1 VTRQC
6 PDLQFQKQEWSARCP
21 NSQHIRTVQ
30 PPRIEDNPR
39 SAKLQIRMLPVN
51 AARLTSFSRMPTL
64 HGWIMKSGFSK
75 IFPAACLAVLLA
87 ARSFAAD
94 TNSISAP
101 TNADAV
107 ANGYLQIQAQLH
119 DTQMELEKSRDEAR
133 QNAADTTARIQ
144 ALEQTIAARHAAD
157 LEVAQKN
164 QQSMFILILS
174 GAFGLTVLAAVL
186 FMAYLQWR
194 SVTRLVE
201 IASRP
206 GTALASAGAVQQL
219 AAPGRAA
226 VEVSNARLLDIVGSL
241 EKKILELESGGRLL
255 AEPAAKPNPLAE
267 GQAFLDAN
275 EPRKALECFEN
286 FLVAQ
291 PQNPEALVKK
301 ASALEKLDRVDEAM
315 ACCDRAIAADGAP
328 VTAYLFKG
336 GLLNRLQRYDEALKC
351 YEQAMQAR
359 ERKNL

>member
-1 VTRQC
+1 
-6 PDLQFQKQEWSARCP
+6 
-21 NSQHIRTVQ
+21 
-30 PPRIEDNPR
+30 
-39 SAKLQIRMLPVN
+39 
-51 AARLTSFSRMPTL
+51 
-64 HGWIMKSGFSK
+64 MKSGFSN
-75 IFPAACLAVLLA
+75 IFPAACLGVFLA
-87 ARSFAAD
+87 ARCLAAD
-94 TNSISAP
+94 TNSISSP
-101 TNADAV
+101 TNSDAV
-107 ANGYLQIQAQLH
+107 ANGYLQIQMQLH
-119 DTQMELEKSRDEAR
+119 DAQMALEKSREEAR
-133 QNAADTTARIQ
+133 QSAADTTARIQ

-164 QQSMFILILS
+164 QQSMFMLA

-194 SVTRLVE
+194 SVARLVE

-241 EKKILELESGGRLL
+241 EKKILELENSGRLL
-255 AEPAAKPNPLAE
+255 AEPAAKPDPLAE
-267 GQAFLDAN
+267 GQAFLDAGQSQ
-275 EPRKALECFEN
+275 KALECFEN
-286 FLVAQ
+286 FLSAQ
-291 PQNPEALVKK
+291 PQHPEALVKK
-301 ASALEKLDRVDEAM
+301 ASALEKLDRVDEAL

-351 YEQAMQAR
+351 YEQAMSAR
-359 ERKNL
+359 DKKAKP

>member
-1 VTRQC
+1 
-6 PDLQFQKQEWSARCP
+6 
-21 NSQHIRTVQ
+21 
-30 PPRIEDNPR
+30 
-39 SAKLQIRMLPVN
+39 
-51 AARLTSFSRMPTL
+51 MPTL
-64 HGWIMKSGFSK
+64 HGCIMKSGFSK

-119 DTQMELEKSRDEAR
+119 DTQMALEKSREEAR
-133 QNAADTTARIQ
+133 QNAADTTARLQ
-144 ALEQTIAARHAAD
+144 TLEQTIFARHAAD

-164 QQSMFILILS
+164 QQSMFMLA

-194 SVTRLVE
+194 SVARLVE

-206 GTALASAGAVQQL
+206 GTALSSAGAVQQL
-219 AAPGRAA
+219 AAPGRAT

-255 AEPAAKPNPLAE
+255 AEPAAKPDPLAE

-275 EPRKALECFEN
+275 EPRKALECFEI
-286 FLVAQ
+286 FLSAQ

-301 ASALEKLDRVDEAM
+301 ASALEKLGRVDEAL
-315 ACCDRAIAADGAP
+315 ACCDRAIAADGAL

-351 YEQAMQAR
+351 YEQAMLAR
-359 ERKNL
+359 DKKSAPKVS